1 MASPKEPDRP
11 IHPLCIVPKCSRLCQ
26 EYAKPGMFGGKAMY
40 LKTCSRHTMDDL
52 PVGNIKKTK

>member
-1 MASPKEPDRP
+1 
-11 IHPLCIVPKCSRLCQ
+11 
-26 EYAKPGMFGGKAMY
+26 MFGGKAMY